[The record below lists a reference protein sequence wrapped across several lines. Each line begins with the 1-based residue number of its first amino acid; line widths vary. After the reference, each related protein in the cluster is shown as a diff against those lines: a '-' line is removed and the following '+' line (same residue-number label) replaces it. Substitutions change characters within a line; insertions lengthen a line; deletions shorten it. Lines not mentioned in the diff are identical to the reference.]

1 MHNEQGEPPAM
12 AVFLLLA
19 FCQNDR
25 IVQFLLHC
33 NTNATHLQQYATF
46 LQRRDR
52 YRDRVYSLTLLE

>member
-19 FCQNDR
+19 FGQNDR
-25 IVQFLLHC
+25 IVQFLLQC
-33 NTNATHLQQYATF
+33 NTNATHLQQDATF

-52 YRDRVYSLTLLE
+52 YRDRIYSLTLLE

>member
-12 AVFLLLA
+12 AVFLLLVLG
-19 FCQNDR
+19 QNDR
-25 IVQFLLHC
+25 IVQVLLQC
-33 NTNATHLQQYATF
+33 NTNATNLQQDATF